1 MNTEQ
6 TLIDL
11 ACFQQALTDHI
22 GWLQRW
28 YQAVLHHGDI
38 PGPGTADCPFQPWYL
53 QAATGPFGDCDAF
66 VPLGQAHDAV
76 HARAGQITERV
87 VAGHTV
93 TTSDFETLMASVL
106 AFGSAAQAVER
117 EVWTVLASL
126 DPLTG
131 LANRRAMLNH
141 LVSERDRS
149 IRQKLPLCV
158 ALVDID
164 HFKKIND
171 AYGHLRG
178 DGVLRQVAGILS
190 GAVRPYDTVYRY
202 GGEEFLLCLPGTT
215 LEAGAQI
222 LERLRQAIAT
232 ILLEDA
238 SGAGTPVT
246 ATFGLAEIRA
256 DISVEDG
263 IEHADRAL
271 YDGKRAGRN
280 RVALYGLG

>member
-6 TLIDL
+6 TLTDL
-11 ACFQQALTDHI
+11 TCFQQALTDHI

-38 PGPGTADCPFQPWYL
+38 PGPDAADCPFETWYR
-53 QAATGPFGDCDAF
+53 QAAMGPFGDCDAF
-66 VPLGQAHDAV
+66 SPLGQAHDAV
-76 HARAGQITERV
+76 HGRAAQITERV
-87 VAGHTV
+87 LAGHTV
-93 TTSDFETLMASVL
+93 TTSDFESLMASVL

-141 LVSERDRS
+141 LVSERDRA
-149 IRQKLPLCV
+149 IRQRLPLCV
-158 ALVDID
+158 ALADID

-171 AYGHLRG
+171 VYGHLRG

-190 GAVRPYDTVYRY
+190 GGVRPYDTVYRY

-222 LERLRQAIAT
+222 LERLRQSIAT
-232 ILLEDA
+232 ILLDDG
-238 SGAGTPVT
+238 SGAAMPVT

-256 DISVEDG
+256 DVSVEDG